1 MTLGKY
7 VYQNRTK
14 RGLSQRDL
22 AKIAKVDHSMI
33 CKIENNR
40 RKGRSILPIL
50 KIADA
55 LELDKGYVLKLAGY
69 KENDLELLLIKES
82 I

>member
-1 MTLGKY
+1 
-7 VYQNRTK
+7 
-14 RGLSQRDL
+14 
-22 AKIAKVDHSMI
+22 MI